1 MLLEWELRRAMAQ
14 ANVRSLPM
22 HPEGRPCAR
31 PTTCRIVELFA
42 PIQRHIVRRSDQPA
56 PRKTTV
62 AEEDDLVLGTTLTTV
77 QRKILRL
84 LGLTPADYDH

>member
-1 MLLEWELRRAMAQ
+1 
-14 ANVRSLPM
+14 M

-42 PIQRHIVRRSDQPA
+42 PIQRHIVRRSDQPG
-56 PRKTTV
+56 PLKTTV
-62 AEEDDLVLGTTLTTV
+62 AEEDDPVLVTTLTPV

-84 LGLTPADYDH
+84 LGLTPADYGH